1 MSSSAEPYKN
11 QRYWELKQQCKE
23 RKQLFE
29 DPEFPATS
37 ESLFYKNSP
46 HGIVEWKRPKE
57 ISDNPL
63 LFVEGISSQDLN
75 QGSLGNCWFVAACS
89 CLALKEDL
97 WRKVIPDNKE
107 QEWDPNKPENYAGIF
122 HFQFWRFGKWV
133 DVVVDDRLPTINGEL
148 IYCHSTERNEFW
160 SALLEKAYAKLAG
173 CYEALDGG
181 NTADAVVDFS
191 GAVAESIDLEEGK
204 YATDIPQQ
212 LKLFEDL
219 LKVSERGG
227 IISCFIKATSQS
239 EVEARM
245 SCGLVK
251 GHAYSVTDVRKAR
264 LGQGL
269 MSFFKA
275 EKLFMIKM
283 RNPWGKQEWNGPWSD
298 SSEEWEKVGSSEREN
313 MGVTVKDNG
322 EFWMAFDDWCKYFTG
337 VDICRLINT
346 SILSIHKTWDET
358 TLQGCWTKHTD
369 PLYNRC
375 GGCMNCKTT
384 FLQNPQYVFDVKKDE
399 DEVLI
404 SLQQRD
410 LKIHKKIG
418 QGENLTIG
426 FMVFKVELNR
436 EFRIHSLQTQQNVA
450 TSTYINA
457 RTVFMRTTQRKGRY
471 VIIPSTFQHSI
482 LGDFLLRVFTDVYSG
497 CRELVMDKPLQ
508 TCWIGLCG
516 YAQTVTQ
523 VHIVGAEGL
532 QNQDSSGGA
541 DPYLIIKCERQTIT
555 TPAQNN
561 TMDPKFDTQA
571 IFYRKKPRKPI
582 TVQIW
587 NKNTVQ
593 DEFMGQ
599 VILAASTNDPST
611 TQRLQLRKKGRAKA
625 DEMPGFITLRTI
637 TCENLTD
644 L

>member
-46 HGIVEWKRPKE
+46 HGIVEWKRP
-57 ISDNPL
+57 
-63 LFVEGISSQDLN
+63 
-75 QGSLGNCWFVAACS
+75 
-89 CLALKEDL
+89 
-97 WRKVIPDNKE
+97 KVIPDNKE

-191 GAVAESIDLEEGK
+191 GAVAESIDLEAGK

-219 LKVSERGG
+219 LKVNERGG

-384 FLQNPQYVFDVKKDE
+384 FLQNPQ
-399 DEVLI
+399 
-404 SLQQRD
+404 
-410 LKIHKKIG
+410 
-418 QGENLTIG
+418 
-426 FMVFKVELNR
+426 
-436 EFRIHSLQTQQNVA
+436 
-450 TSTYINA
+450 
-457 RTVFMRTTQRKGRY
+457 
-471 VIIPSTFQHSI
+471 
-482 LGDFLLRVFTDVYSG
+482 
-497 CRELVMDKPLQ
+497 
-508 TCWIGLCG
+508 
-516 YAQTVTQ
+516 
-523 VHIVGAEGL
+523 
-532 QNQDSSGGA
+532 
-541 DPYLIIKCERQTIT
+541 
-555 TPAQNN
+555 
-561 TMDPKFDTQA
+561 
-571 IFYRKKPRKPI
+571 
-582 TVQIW
+582 IW

>member
-1 MSSSAEPYKN
+1 M
-11 QRYWELKQQCKE
+11 C
-23 RKQLFE
+23 
-29 DPEFPATS
+29 
-37 ESLFYKNSP
+37 
-46 HGIVEWKRPKE
+46 V
-57 ISDNPL
+57 
-63 LFVEGISSQDLN
+63 
-75 QGSLGNCWFVAACS
+75 
-89 CLALKEDL
+89 
-97 WRKVIPDNKE
+97 
-107 QEWDPNKPENYAGIF
+107 
-122 HFQFWRFGKWV
+122 
-133 DVVVDDRLPTINGEL
+133 
-148 IYCHSTERNEFW
+148 
-160 SALLEKAYAKLAG
+160 
-173 CYEALDGG
+173 
-181 NTADAVVDFS
+181 
-191 GAVAESIDLEEGK
+191 
-204 YATDIPQQ
+204 
-212 LKLFEDL
+212 
-219 LKVSERGG
+219 
-227 IISCFIKATSQS
+227 KATSQS

-313 MGVTVKDNG
+313 MGVTVKDDG

-358 TLQGCWTKHTD
+358 TLQGCWTKHAD

-375 GGCMNCKTT
+375 GGCMNYKTT

-587 NKNTVQ
+587 NKNMVQ